1 MPKFYFHYRTDDAL
15 LEDHEGSVHPDL
27 DAAHAHAAELG
38 RSLLRVALH
47 KGQDPRAPRS
57 IEITDESG
65 EDQLYVVFWASMMR
79 NDPAKRQETLAA
91 ATVH

>member
-1 MPKFYFHYRTDDAL
+1 LPKFYFHYRTDDAL

-27 DAAHAHAAELG
+27 DAAEAHAAELG
-38 RSLLRVALH
+38 RSLLRVALR

-65 EDQLYVVFWASMMR
+65 ADQLYVVFWASMVP
-79 NDPAKRQETLAA
+79 NDPGKRQDTLAA
-91 ATVH
+91 PTLH